1 MPKPEIVTRPINTAV
16 DRVGL
21 PITLTC
27 KVSGDPSHYW
37 VGWMY
42 RNSVI
47 QRRDEDYSH
56 SFSTSP
62 SYMPNGTTHHLT
74 IHSLKAPGNYTCQ
87 VYSIEGKQ
95 LDNVTH
101 QVSVKGMLMPKLC
114 INSSYVPHV
123 SFYVLESNSESSSLF
138 VTFLNL
144 FFKI

>member
-1 MPKPEIVTRPINTAV
+1 MRRPEIITRPINAVV

-42 RNSVI
+42 RNSII
-47 QRRDEDYSH
+47 QRGDEDYAH

-62 SYMPNGTTHHLT
+62 SYLSNGTTQFLT

-101 QVSVKGMLMPKLC
+101 QVTVKGMLTPKLC
-114 INSSYVPHV
+114 KK
-123 SFYVLESNSESSSLF
+123 SFIYTSCIFLCFRKQLRIIIIIFHLFKLVL
-138 VTFLNL
+138 
-144 FFKI
+144 